1 MITLR
6 QNTLNMKVLKRIY
19 KYIAIIS
26 LFFSISQLS
35 ANAHIPSPKHEVR
48 AVWLTT
54 IGGLDWPHSYARSE
68 NSVKVIIIF
77 LYLKLNTYFCMK
89 ILK

>member
-35 ANAHIPSPKHEVR
+35 ANAHIPSPKHEEG
-48 AVWLTT
+48 LTGRT
-54 IGGLDWPHSYARSE
+54 LMHGRKTL
-68 NSVKVIIIF
+68 
-77 LYLKLNTYFCMK
+77 
-89 ILK
+89 